1 MDGRADREFR
11 GSQEKTHITSDPGV
25 ANVQGH
31 LQASDRR
38 LQLGRGAVLTE
49 KIGGDEKVVAYASK
63 VLNKTERR
71 WPTYDKE
78 LWAIVWAIRH
88 FRQYLVG
95 AQFEVLT
102 DHKPPLNAPQSIALD
117 KDATGR
123 RGRWAVEL
131 STHDFTVTYRKG
143 SDNGNADAMS
153 RRTEEKAEEVEK
165 AAEVHA
171 MMGDEEPS
179 VREKSFQNMKLEQ
192 ELDPIVGKDEG
203 VGHRRKLPPPQKKRK

>member
-1 MDGRADREFR
+1 M
-11 GSQEKTHITSDPGV
+11 
-25 ANVQGH
+25 
-31 LQASDRR
+31 
-38 LQLGRGAVLTE
+38 
-49 KIGGDEKVVAYASK
+49 
-63 VLNKTERR
+63 
-71 WPTYDKE
+71 
-78 LWAIVWAIRH
+78 
-88 FRQYLVG
+88 G

-102 DHKPPLNAPQSIALD
+102 DHKPLLNAPQSIALD

-192 ELDPIVGKDEG
+192 ELDPIVGKMKEWVTEG
-203 VGHRRKLPPPQKKRK
+203 KLPPPPKKKRK